1 MNPVLYTEDRQN
13 REVMMTKKTRHVG
26 RESGKS
32 STKFFGRSESAGTA
46 GGDHGYGARAGDGRT
61 SNPGILGKI
70 KVVFKPGSK

>member
-1 MNPVLYTEDRQN
+1 
-13 REVMMTKKTRHVG
+13 MTKKTEHVG

-32 STKFFGRSESAGTA
+32 STRWFGRSEPAGTA

-70 KVVFKPGSK
+70 KVTFRKGNR